1 MDRRAATDRTG
12 TLQAAALQPAPR
24 ATPSDE
30 GWQGGHRP
38 AVGRRGQRMVATG
51 RPAPAVAGL
60 PFIMAGGALD
70 IASHAG
76 AALPLGAGVAT
87 AGHLL
92 VLAGMVLTLAGALTA
107 AARRPGACRGG
118 HEEES

>member
-1 MDRRAATDRTG
+1 MSEGAATDRTG
-12 TLQAAALQPAPR
+12 TLQAAALQPALR

-38 AVGRRGQRMVATG
+38 AVGRRGQRVVATG

-60 PFIMAGGALD
+60 PLIITGGALD
-70 IASHAG
+70 IAYHAG
-76 AALPLGAGVAT
+76 AALPLGADVAT

-92 VLAGMVLTLAGALTA
+92 VLAGMILTLAGIVTA
-107 AARRPGACRGG
+107 AVRRR
-118 HEEES
+118 

>member
-12 TLQAAALQPAPR
+12 TPEAAALQPAPCT
-24 ATPSDE
+24 TPSPE
-30 GWQGGHRP
+30 GERGRRP

-51 RPAPAVAGL
+51 RPAPAVVGL

-107 AARRPGACRGG
+107 AARRPGARRGG